1 MTKSTLWRCR
11 SSKAQYSRIF
21 SFVYSCAL
29 IFSVCSIT
37 MCSEFGTDDL
47 SSPSYDQVPCSVF
60 CECVGPEFAVQADC
74 SNRTLT
80 SVPSDLSPATAKLYL
95 SDNNITKLEDA
106 AFFNLSSLLEL
117 HLAHN
122 NISTLSSN
130 VFIGITKL
138 RSLWLQNNIL
148 AEVPTAALE
157 PLSNLESLHLD
168 GNQLQSVPPGSLK
181 SLRRL
186 QKLWLNGNQ
195 LKEIP
200 SQSLSQLPE
209 LEALDLG
216 ENKIHSVPDYAF
228 KNLTKLVILMLYR
241 NEIHFIGPHG
251 LDGLESLKVLEI
263 HGNALTHF
271 PEAVAS
277 LPALRELVFSDNA
290 ISELSDSA
298 FRKNPK
304 LTLLEMGGNPIIK
317 VGPRTFANLPSLKKL
332 RVSEARQME
341 HFPDLTGT
349 SALEMLTLDR
359 ANLKEIP
366 PDLCQKVPQLKRLI
380 LRSNKIS
387 LLPDLEECK
396 ELRQID
402 FSYNEISSLEGMPF
416 QYQNK
421 LVDLFIGYN
430 FIRYVP
436 EDAFYGLHNLQVL
449 DLMHNQIKEIH
460 EHAFMNLTKLRD
472 LNLGENQFPTLPTEG
487 LQNLRQLKTFNN
499 KNLREFPVPEHF
511 PKVHTLALSYAYHCC
526 IFRPLARRLPL
537 PATLKETIVWLS
549 REDVDM
555 EAWSTNITDVWP
567 GYENFSSK
575 FEEFASQLWKTFG
588 RDYAIPDNLAQ
599 FAEEYFQ
606 DYKISQ
612 GPESAGHDKQPV
624 QCLPEP
630 GPFMPCEDLFGWW
643 SLRCGVWVVFLLAML
658 GNGVVVI
665 VLLFGRSKI
674 DVPRFLVCNLAMADF
689 FMGIYL
695 GILAVVDASTLG
707 EFRVYAIQWQMSAGC
722 QIAGFLGVLSSELSV
737 YTLAVIT
744 LERNYAIT
752 HAMHLN
758 KRLSLKHAGYIMG
771 AGWTFALLMAVMP
784 LFGIS
789 DYRKFAVCL
798 PFETEDPWSLAYVV
812 FLILING
819 VAFLTLMGCYLKM
832 YWVIRGSQAWNSN
845 DSRIAKRMALLVIT
859 DFICWAPIAFFSLTA
874 VSGANLISLEEAKV
888 FTIFVLPLNSCANP
902 FLYAIFTKQFK
913 KDCVLICKRIEESRV
928 TRGIGRCRH
937 SSNFS
942 NRHTPANTNSAGE
955 RKSGGTNAAYDRQP
969 VCQCGAHLKV
979 PAGAKYVEPPQT
991 EARWKSLAR
1000 RYLKFQFNRR
1010 DDNGVP
1016 NSRSAAY
1023 AQRRGR
1029 PDQLQKRGS
1038 SISSDNFSS
1047 RSDSWRQ
1054 GNFPL
1059 RLLERG
1065 ARRNSWT
1072 GSTQKSSQDSNNS
1085 CSRQDSSSTSTFRLS
1100 RSSVSSDASSSR
1112 PGSSIKERAATY
1124 RKGAGG
1130 TNMVEVQPRF
1140 TRGITIANLREKPRL
1155 CRQGAV
1161 MEEVSIPLRSS
1172 YRGGPTETAIMRKAQ
1187 PTAPVP
1193 KKGVCSTCGRRETLP
1208 SLRFKSKELE
1218 DKFNCFYNRLV
1229 ETSNEDSSEVNT
1241 SKDDQALS
1249 TDRSTDDRK
1258 TDSGKETADT
1268 SLSEQPSEDFDSQ
1281 ENSNENRYISTMI
1294 RVNNARPGPSS
1305 YGGFPAS
1312 APRKESHDR
1321 RPSPSVHISTENIS
1335 KNKSR
1340 SMSNLGLDFKLFSKQ
1355 RKAVSDNS
1363 LKKISLKN
1371 LPHFLRSLSSQ
1382 STQNSSQRTTL
1393 CHKSQSGQ
1401 LTPYSMTPRPIP
1413 YCRSEA
1419 TIVNKSPDSVHVAM
1433 WSPQG
1438 SVNKLSDDE
1447 VSSADEGDIDEEED
1461 TGNERVKV
1469 LVKRKLN
1476 HTERTKGEDGYAPD
1490 GAVSQQTP
1498 LCGTI
1503 SSTSDDTPLIDRE
1516 VKPAS

>member
-1 MTKSTLWRCR
+1 M
-11 SSKAQYSRIF
+11 SSAHMNLNDYNWCFPS
-21 SFVYSCAL
+21 SF
-29 IFSVCSIT
+29 FR
-37 MCSEFGTDDL
+37 
-47 SSPSYDQVPCSVF
+47 
-60 CECVGPEFAVQADC
+60 
-74 SNRTLT
+74 N
-80 SVPSDLSPATAKLYL
+80 
-95 SDNNITKLEDA
+95 
-106 AFFNLSSLLEL
+106 
-117 HLAHN
+117 
-122 NISTLSSN
+122 
-130 VFIGITKL
+130 
-138 RSLWLQNNIL
+138 
-148 AEVPTAALE
+148 
-157 PLSNLESLHLD
+157 
-168 GNQLQSVPPGSLK
+168 
-181 SLRRL
+181 
-186 QKLWLNGNQ
+186 
-195 LKEIP
+195 
-200 SQSLSQLPE
+200 
-209 LEALDLG
+209 LG
-216 ENKIHSVPDYAF
+216 ENK
-228 KNLTKLVILMLYR
+228 
-241 NEIHFIGPHG
+241 
-251 LDGLESLKVLEI
+251 
-263 HGNALTHF
+263 
-271 PEAVAS
+271 
-277 LPALRELVFSDNA
+277 FS
-290 ISELSDSA
+290 
-298 FRKNPK
+298 
-304 LTLLEMGGNPIIK
+304 
-317 VGPRTFANLPSLKKL
+317 
-332 RVSEARQME
+332 
-341 HFPDLTGT
+341 
-349 SALEMLTLDR
+349 
-359 ANLKEIP
+359 
-366 PDLCQKVPQLKRLI
+366 
-380 LRSNKIS
+380 
-387 LLPDLEECK
+387 
-396 ELRQID
+396 
-402 FSYNEISSLEGMPF
+402 
-416 QYQNK
+416 
-421 LVDLFIGYN
+421 
-430 FIRYVP
+430 
-436 EDAFYGLHNLQVL
+436 
-449 DLMHNQIKEIH
+449 
-460 EHAFMNLTKLRD
+460 
-472 LNLGENQFPTLPTEG
+472 TLPTEG

-499 KNLREFPVPEHF
+499 KNLRDFPVPEHF

-588 RDYAIPDNLAQ
+588 RDYTIPDNLAQ
-599 FAEEYFQ
+599 LTEEYFQ

-612 GPESAGHDKQPV
+612 GPEIAGHDKQPV
-624 QCLPEP
+624 QCMPEP

-665 VLLFGRSKI
+665 VLIFGRSKI

-771 AGWTFALLMAVMP
+771 AGWTFALLMAILP

-955 RKSGGTNAAYDRQP
+955 RKSGGTHAAYDKQP

-979 PAGAKYVEPPQT
+979 PMGAKYVEPPQT

-1000 RYLKFQFNRR
+1000 RYLMLQFNRR
-1010 DDNGVP
+1010 EANELP
-1016 NSRSAAY
+1016 NSRSGAY
-1023 AQRRGR
+1023 AQRHGR
-1029 PDQLQKRGS
+1029 QEPMQKRGS

-1112 PGSSIKERAATY
+1112 PGSSIKERGASY

-1130 TNMVEVQPRF
+1130 PNVEIQPRF
-1140 TRGITIANLREKPRL
+1140 TRGVTIANLREKPRL

-1161 MEEVSIPLRSS
+1161 MEEVSLPTRSS
-1172 YRGGPTETAIMRKAQ
+1172 VYRGGPTETAIMRKAQ
-1187 PTAPVP
+1187 PIAPVP

-1229 ETSNEDSSEVNT
+1229 ETSNEESSEVNT
-1241 SKDDQALS
+1241 SKDDHALS

-1268 SLSEQPSEDFDSQ
+1268 SLSEQPSEDFDARASPV
-1281 ENSNENRYISTMI
+1281 ENQYVTTTI
-1294 RVNNARPGPSS
+1294 RVNNARPGPSH
-1305 YGGFPAS
+1305 YGGFSAS

-1321 RPSPSVHISTENIS
+1321 RPSPSVHISSDNIS
-1335 KNKSR
+1335 KSKSR

-1382 STQNSSQRTTL
+1382 STQNSSQKANL

-1419 TIVNKSPDSVHVAM
+1419 TIVNKSPDSGHTPT
-1433 WSPQG
+1433 WSPHG
-1438 SVNKLSDDE
+1438 SLNKFSDDE
-1447 VSSADEGDIDEEED
+1447 VSSADDADIDEEED
-1461 TGNERVKV
+1461 AGNERVKV

-1476 HTERTKGEDGYAPD
+1476 HAERTKMDEGIAADVV
-1490 GAVSQQTP
+1490 VSQQTP

-1516 VKPAS
+1516 VKPASCS